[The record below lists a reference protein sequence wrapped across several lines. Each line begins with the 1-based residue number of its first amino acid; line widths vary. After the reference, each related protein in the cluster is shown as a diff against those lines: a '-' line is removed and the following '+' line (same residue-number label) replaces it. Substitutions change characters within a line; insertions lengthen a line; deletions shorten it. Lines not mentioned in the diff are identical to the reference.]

1 MYDLQ
6 WEECRRI
13 CLCSSLHKKVVGME
27 IGINQKRTLNSVRS
41 FVYDNPILVLIVILF
56 IGACLFVPNFVTPFN
71 LQNIV
76 LQAIDI
82 MIVAIGVT
90 FVVLN
95 GGIDF
100 SSTAVLSLSS
110 VFGAY
115 VMAKSPLASTPW
127 GIPIGILSMV
137 VLGGVVGALNGV
149 SVVVLKMPSFIATL
163 ASMMVANG
171 LAVYMASIVS
181 ETAAVNGLPTQFFVI
196 AGSGGKFY
204 IPVLITMVSAA
215 FAYWLLRYT
224 VFGRR
229 VYATGTNPKTSFISG
244 IPVKKTIFLMM
255 LLSGLFA
262 GLEAVYA
269 TARNQSGLPSLGD
282 KVLID
287 IIAAIIIGGT
297 SIFGGTGGIKQT
309 IYGVVFITLLNN
321 IVNLLGVDWTIIGLL
336 KGILVLIAAF
346 IDIVTKRLELM
357 RKW

>member
-1 MYDLQ
+1 
-6 WEECRRI
+6 
-13 CLCSSLHKKVVGME
+13 ME
-27 IGINQKRTLNSVRS
+27 IGVEQKKFSNSLRS
-41 FVYDNPILVLIVILF
+41 FVFDNPILILILILF
-56 IGACLFVPNFVTPFN
+56 AGACLFVPNFLTPFN
-71 LQNIV
+71 LQDFV

-82 MIVAIGVT
+82 AIVAIGVT

-100 SSTAVLSLSS
+100 SCTAILSLGS

-127 GIPIGILSMV
+127 GIPVGIVSMLAIGAL
-137 VLGGVVGALNGV
+137 VGAVNGF

-163 ASMMVANG
+163 ASMMVASG
-171 LAVYMASIVS
+171 LAVYMASVVS
-181 ETAAVNGLPTQFFVI
+181 ETAAVNGLPKAFFVI
-196 AGSGGKFY
+196 SGSEGKLY
-204 IPVLITMVSAA
+204 IPVLITLASIAVT
-215 FAYWLLRYT
+215 YWLLTYT

-229 VYATGTNPKTSFISG
+229 LYAIGTNPRTSFISG
-244 IPVKKTIFLMM
+244 IPVKKTIFLIMVI
-255 LLSGLFA
+255 SGLFA

-282 KVLID
+282 KVFID

-297 SIFGGTGGIKQT
+297 SIFGGSGGIKQT

-321 IVNLLGVDWTIIGLL
+321 VVNLLGVDWTIIGLL
-336 KGILVLIAAF
+336 KGVLVLVAAF
-346 IDIVTKRLELM
+346 IDIVSKRLELM